1 MIQLL
6 SVSKK
11 YEDGYYGLRDVTFK
25 IGKGQ
30 FVFLTGESG
39 AGKSTVLR
47 LIYRAERPTSGTI
60 LVDGTDTASV
70 HGNSLTGLRRKIG
83 MVFQDYMLLFDRT
96 VYENVALPLE
106 VRGISRNVILQEVDR
121 HLEEVGLAG
130 YRQRLCYSLS
140 GGEKQRVAL
149 ARALITRPDIILADE
164 PTGNLDIS
172 NGEKVIDVLQK
183 ANESGTTVFMATH
196 DLYLVRSTR
205 LPYVRLRGGHKVEE
219 GNF

>member
-70 HGNSLTGLRRKIG
+70 HSNSLAGLRRKIG

-106 VRGISRNVILQEVDR
+106 VRGFSKNVTMQEVDR
-121 HLEEVGLAG
+121 HLEQVGLAG
-130 YRQRLCYSLS
+130 YQRRLCYSLS

-149 ARALITRPDIILADE
+149 ARALIARPDIILADE

-183 ANESGTTVFMATH
+183 ANETGTTVFMATH

-205 LPYVRLRGGHKVEE
+205 LPYVRLRGGRKIEE